1 MFTGIIESL
10 GVVKN
15 VRKEN
20 ENLHITVECNFT
32 DELKIDQSVAHNGVC
47 LTIVNINE
55 NEYTVTAIKKRLIN
69 LILNML
75 KFAIC

>member
-55 NEYTVTAIKKRLIN
+55 NEFKFFASSNIQYVVVN
-69 LILNML
+69 ILT
-75 KFAIC
+75 